1 MLDLAA
7 ACADLLVESGERSA
21 FLSIFSVQERPL
33 TPVYLRIG
41 GGFPF
46 RWVGLLVLGV
56 RKRNPFAMIW
66 DWGSIGAPKPPNGS
80 FILFVMGGGVL
91 TLLGMLYI
99 FTVCTTLHHKRGSIN
114 DNQNV

>member
-1 MLDLAA
+1 MLDLVA

-21 FLSIFSVQERPL
+21 FLSIFSIQERPL

-46 RWVGLLVLGV
+46 RWGGRLVLGV
-56 RKRNPFAMIW
+56 VKRNPFALIW

-80 FILFVMGGGVL
+80 FILFIMDGGVL
-91 TLLGMLYI
+91 TLLGMLYM